1 MNISFGFGQSTVQL
15 NIPDK
20 NLLKVLEANP
30 IQMIGDESEIV
41 QKALQ
46 NPIQSRRLNEIVR
59 KGEKIAIITSDITR
73 PMPSMPVAFWN
84 DPHRTAYESAYFDTF
99 PGVWRHG
106 DSITV
111 TDRGTVVIH
120 GRSDSTL
127 NRQGVRLGSAEIY
140 AAVELLPDVL
150 DSLVVG
156 VEQPDGGYWMPMFVV
171 PTDIAS
177 SEAGRTSARS
187 TSQSATS
194 SLIIPGRPRR

>member
-1 MNISFGFGQSTVQL
+1 MWDDEGQPVAPGT
-15 NIPDK
+15 
-20 NLLKVLEANP
+20 A
-30 IQMIGDESEIV
+30 
-41 QKALQ
+41 
-46 NPIQSRRLNEIVR
+46 
-59 KGEKIAIITSDITR
+59 GEMVITR

-156 VEQPDGGYWMPMFVV
+156 VEQPKRV
-171 PTDIAS
+171 
-177 SEAGRTSARS
+177 RS
-187 TSQSATS
+187 HNPQ
-194 SLIIPGRPRR
+194 RPLAKR

>member
-1 MNISFGFGQSTVQL
+1 
-15 NIPDK
+15 
-20 NLLKVLEANP
+20 
-30 IQMIGDESEIV
+30 
-41 QKALQ
+41 
-46 NPIQSRRLNEIVR
+46 
-59 KGEKIAIITSDITR
+59 
-73 PMPSMPVAFWN
+73 MPVAFWN

-171 PTDIAS
+171 PTEGCDIDGLPDRIKARIRTQTS
-177 SEAGRTSARS
+177 PRHVPDEIIIAPSLPHTRTAKKLEVPVKRLLLGGEPGKVLSAGAVDDPVAL
-187 TSQSATS
+187 QW
-194 SLIIPGRPRR
+194 IIDFANDRRNA